1 EVEEGETLD
10 LTNYFPQEN
19 DYSLSANNGVT
30 INGFKV
36 TGSGVG
42 TAVVEVT
49 SAKYGLV
56 ASVEIFV
63 KAKPVSSSSSSQAP
77 SSSSITPSS
86 SSEQVSSS
94 SQEISSN
101 SQNISSS
108 SDSQVP
114 QSSQNPPANSGGCG
128 GSISASGITFILAL
142 LAIGFIVYKK
152 RKA

>member
-1 EVEEGETLD
+1 MKKIGIIIFSIILSLLLFAVGCET
-10 LTNYFPQEN
+10 TPGNRPI
-19 DYSLSANNGVT
+19 A
-30 INGFKV
+30 
-36 TGSGVG
+36 
-42 TAVVEVT
+42 
-49 SAKYGLV
+49 
-56 ASVEIFV
+56 
-63 KAKPVSSSSSSQAP
+63 SSSSKPTQSQ
-77 SSSSITPSS
+77 SSSSK
-86 SSEQVSSS
+86 EVSSS

-114 QSSQNPPANSGGCG
+114 QSSQNPPAKSGGCG